1 MVNIKIGC
9 LYIVSTP
16 IGDFRDITLRA
27 LEVLREADAVIC
39 EEFRQG
45 STLLKKLGLPRRELL
60 QLNEHNETEQAGEF
74 IKMLLEGKNLALIS
88 DCGTPAFADPGTYLI
103 GQAMEYQIPVKPIP
117 GVSSLMTVISM
128 SPKPL
133 KEFYFAGFLPRRTE
147 LRKKKLNVLKKM
159 QVPIILMDT
168 PYRLNKLLDEV
179 KAAFGNGRMITLG
192 MDLTM
197 PGEKIIH
204 APVGE
209 VIRRIGSRKSEFML
223 IVH

>member
-1 MVNIKIGC
+1 MVNIKLGC

-27 LEVLREADAVIC
+27 LEVLREADIVVC

-45 STLLKKLGLPRRELL
+45 STLLKKLDLPRKELL
-60 QLNEHNETEQAGEF
+60 QLNEHNESEKAGEL
-74 IKMLLEGKNLALIS
+74 IKLLLEGKNLALIS

-103 GQAMEYQIPVKPIP
+103 GQAIDYQIPVKPIP
-117 GVSSLMTVISM
+117 GVSSLMTLISI
-128 SPKPL
+128 SPQPL

-147 LRKKKLNVLKKM
+147 SRKPRLDALKRM

-168 PYRLNKLLDEV
+168 PYRLNKLLEEV
-179 KAAFGNGRMITLG
+179 KAAFGKGRMVTLA

-197 PGEKIIH
+197 ATEKIIH

-209 VIRRIGSRKSEFML
+209 VIRQAGSRKSEFML